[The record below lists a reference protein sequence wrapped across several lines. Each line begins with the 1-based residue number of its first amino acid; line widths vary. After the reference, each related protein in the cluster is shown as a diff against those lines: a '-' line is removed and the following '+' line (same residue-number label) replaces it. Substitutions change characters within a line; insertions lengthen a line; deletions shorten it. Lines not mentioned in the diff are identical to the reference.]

1 MRDKKEPVSAPRSR
15 DDEKPEVFA
24 VRSGTGKGRPFW
36 KSLLDGAS
44 LGAAFLAGAA
54 NGCDH
59 PGTPTTTKTAADQTD
74 SGTRCSPLNAHT
86 DSVNA
91 VAFSPD
97 GQVLASASTDKTIKL
112 WSVAKGS
119 LLQTLQGT
127 AAVTAAVFTPDGS
140 LLITGGGSLPVKLWS
155 LPAGTLLRSLQD
167 ASKGCS
173 SLAIS
178 PDGKVLACSG
188 LSTIPTLWSI
198 PDGTQLASL
207 NTTSLSPENW
217 NEGPVAISADGQILA
232 TGYIGMIA
240 LWRIADGSLIKEI
253 QKEGSTY
260 ALAFSPD
267 GQWLAGG
274 SGSDGTITLWSMPGG
289 APRHILTPP
298 TGVPIFSLTFTPDSQ
313 VLAAANGID
322 VALWSVPDGVSLT
335 FFQGHSANVRS
346 IALSPDGL
354 LLASASEDKSVK
366 LWKLPS
372 GRPDKCLVD
381 PVATSS
387 GSPASVFTDSQQ
399 VSDGTVC
406 TCDAICSCD
415 SVMVPGG
422 APSPFGGTCTCD
434 TITVGSC
441 SCNSVCSCVGDTCSC
456 VGNTCSCVG
465 NTCSCV
471 GNTCSCVGNTCSC
484 VGNTSCSCNVVSYYY
499 PN

>member
-97 GQVLASASTDKTIKL
+97 GQVLASASSDKTIKL

-127 AAVTAAVFTPDGS
+127 AAVNAAIFTPDGS
-140 LLITGGGSLPVKLWS
+140 LLITAGADSTISLWS
-155 LPAGTLLRSLQD
+155 MPGGTLLRVLQD
-167 ASKGCS
+167 SQGRCGN
-173 SLAIS
+173 LAVS
-178 PDGKVLACSG
+178 PDGTLLAFNPCG
-188 LSTIPTLWSI
+188 GAPTLWSI
-198 PDGTQLASL
+198 PDGTKLAVL
-207 NTTSLSPENW
+207 DTTSLGNI
-217 NEGPVAISADGQILA
+217 NGGGCAISPDGQTLA
-232 TGYIGMIA
+232 TGHYETTA
-240 LWRIADGSLIKEI
+240 LWSLPAGTLIKTMPTEV
-253 QKEGSTY
+253 Y
-260 ALAFSPD
+260 ARYLAFSPD
-267 GQWLAGG
+267 GHWLASANDYTGDI
-274 SGSDGTITLWSMPGG
+274 SLLSMPSG
-289 APRHILTPP
+289 ALHRLLIAP
-298 TGVPIFSLTFTPDSQ
+298 TSSGVGSLTFTPDSQ
-313 VLAAANGID
+313 ALVAGIRSN
-322 VALWSVPDGVSLT
+322 VALWSLPDGASLT
-335 FFQGHSANVRS
+335 YFQAHSAYVRS

-354 LLASASEDKSVK
+354 LLASGSGDKSVK

-381 PVATSS
+381 PVATST
-387 GSPASVFTDSQQ
+387 GSPASVFTDTQQ
-399 VSDGTVC
+399 VNDGTVC
-406 TCDAICSCD
+406 TCNAICSCD

-422 APSPFGGTCTCD
+422 APSPVGGTCTCD

-465 NTCSCV
+465 NT
-471 GNTCSCVGNTCSC
+471 
-484 VGNTSCSCNVVSYYY
+484 SCSCNVVSYYY